1 MHRCVECKPP
11 RVQLQ
16 RHMPAFS
23 LFCTAPLRIRA
34 STKLQCT
41 GVRVACT
48 GVCVECK
55 PSQVKLQRHMP
66 AFSLFCTAPLRIRA
80 STKLQCTGV
89 RVTCIGV
96 QDANLHRCP
105 AEAHACCQPVLH
117 SNPEQ

>member
-1 MHRCVECKPP
+1 M
-11 RVQLQ
+11 QIFTGALQ
-16 RHMPAFS
+16 KHMPAVS
-23 LFCTAPLRIRA
+23 LFCIATLSIGAL
-34 STKLQCT
+34 TKLQCT

-55 PSQVKLQRHMP
+55 PSQVQLQRHMP

-96 QDANLHRCP
+96 QDANLLHRCNCRSTCLLS
-105 AEAHACCQPVLH
+105 ACFA
-117 SNPEQ
+117 